1 MRSLL
6 VASFVIAALAST
18 PRFAS
23 AQDGGYP
30 VKTNRNTEF
39 VLLNGEVVRRDGAV
53 TTPLTQNVKLAGGTK
68 INYKN
73 GIVEMPDGKKTTLH
87 EGDYVKPDGG
97 IVFVTPQ
104 SAAISRGEIAPA
116 DAKFTTYVQKGE
128 ALPNASQEI
137 YLLRRKVE
145 LLNQKVDLLSK
156 SQSGNPDTSLLDRQL
171 GELDTQIQQLRK

>member
-1 MRSLL
+1 MRLLLVASLL
-6 VASFVIAALAST
+6 VAGLAGT
-18 PRFAS
+18 PRFAT
-23 AQDGGYP
+23 AQDGGFP

-39 VLLNGEVVRRDGAV
+39 VMLNGEVVRRDGAV

-73 GIVEMPDGKKTTLH
+73 GIVEAPGGKKTTLR

-104 SAAISRGEIAPA
+104 SAAISRGETAPA
-116 DAKFTTYVQKGE
+116 DAKYTPYVEHGV
-128 ALPNASQEI
+128 ASPNASQEI

-145 LLNQKVDLLSK
+145 LLSQKVDVLSK
-156 SQSGNPDTSLLDRQL
+156 NQSGSPDTGLLDRQL
-171 GELDTQIQQLRK
+171 GELDTQLQQLRK

>member
-1 MRSLL
+1 MRLLFLASLL
-6 VASFVIAALAST
+6 AAGLAGT
-18 PRFAS
+18 PHFAH

-39 VLLNGEVVRRDGAV
+39 VFLNGEVVRRDGAV

-97 IVFVTPQ
+97 IVFATPQ
-104 SAAISRGEIAPA
+104 SAATSRGEIAPA

-128 ALPNASQEI
+128 ASPNASQEI

-156 SQSGNPDTSLLDRQL
+156 SQPGTTDTSLLDRQL
-171 GELDTQIQQLRK
+171 GELDAQIQQMRK